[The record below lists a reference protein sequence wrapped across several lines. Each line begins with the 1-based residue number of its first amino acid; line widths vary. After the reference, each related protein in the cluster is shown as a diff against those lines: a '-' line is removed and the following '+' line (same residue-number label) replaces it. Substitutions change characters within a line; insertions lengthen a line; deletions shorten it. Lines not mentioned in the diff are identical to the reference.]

1 MKTTIRFKRYIRNNP
16 LQCKDLH
23 FYYDGEKHW
32 WLNGKRHRED
42 GPAIE
47 WADGTKEWWLKNI
60 QFRSEKSMLESHR
73 KIQEEPN

>member
-1 MKTTIRFKRYIRNNP
+1 MKTNIIFKRYIKNDPSQIREI
-16 LQCKDLH
+16 D